1 MKKILKSKIFRYV
14 VIDLLIGGLIFVAM
28 LYYQKSTS
36 LLAIINSIQVS
47 GFLLFAFGWIF
58 LIHNEG
64 LFDVATYGV
73 VYFIKGI
80 FGAKME
86 KSLYETM
93 QEKTKVPKSIFITL
107 WIVGIIFIGVSF
119 LLYLI

>member
-1 MKKILKSKIFRYV
+1 MQYAITVLFIMKSMF
-14 VIDLLIGGLIFVAM
+14 VITLH
-28 LYYQKSTS
+28 YQKSTS

-86 KSLYETM
+86 KSLYKTM

-107 WIVGIIFIGVSF
+107 WIVGIVFIGVSF